1 MNEIS
6 YIFHRGFRKNFLPVH
21 LCERHKKGRFQPYS
35 VLEPSEEIVMNVKL
49 RKKFPEHRPMFREFF

>member
-6 YIFHRGFRKNFLPVH
+6 YIFHRSFRKNFLPVH
-21 LCERHKKGRFQPYS
+21 LCERHKKDSFQPYS